1 MKTKNLIITAFLTIL
16 SISAFC
22 NTPPLTD
29 DLCAQITNVTFTVHV
44 DGQDCPAFEYCV
56 INIVLYQQG
65 TNAEIG
71 SQKYKYGEDEYI
83 FYFSQMDDTYPICA
97 TFEIE
102 GSCGYTLQITPS

>member
-1 MKTKNLIITAFLTIL
+1 MKAKIFMLLFMLNLFSFAG
-16 SISAFC
+16 FC
-22 NTPPLTD
+22 YSPPTED
-29 DLCAQITNVTFTVHV
+29 DLCSQISNITFTVHV

-71 SQKYKYGEDEYI
+71 SQKYKYGEDEYV

-102 GSCGYTLQITPS
+102 SSCQYAL